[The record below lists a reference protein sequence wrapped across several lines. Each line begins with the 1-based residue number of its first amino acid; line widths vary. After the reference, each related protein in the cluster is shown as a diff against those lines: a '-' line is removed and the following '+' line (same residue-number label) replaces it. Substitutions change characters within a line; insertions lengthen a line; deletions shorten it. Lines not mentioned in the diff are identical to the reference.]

1 MRRCPRRCPRRWRLK
16 SAAAQATFT
25 HPRSFESVST
35 YLLRRTG
42 VRACALL
49 TTLLSFFFPSLI
61 VSYERR
67 NISRVATHL
76 RKKPSALW
84 SPHTCLLFM
93 QMCIFPASHYGPG
106 SSTWLAWRHSCVR
119 RSWPVCVC
127 VCWSVCR
134 CVLIV
139 ICMIRKWFFFFRP
152 SYFARCP
159 LALSRLP
166 CFTPQVIKNFFS
178 HSWHARPQK
187 IFFSHLIAYH
197 IIKSNYAN

>member
-49 TTLLSFFFPSLI
+49 TNLLSFFFPSLI

-76 RKKPSALW
+76 RKKPSAIW
-84 SPHTCLLFM
+84 SPHTCLLVM

-139 ICMIRKWFFFFRP
+139 ICMIRKWFFFSPFLFRTLP
-152 SYFARCP
+152 ARTFSIALFHAAGNKKLFLAFVTRASAKKFFFAPYCLSY
-159 LALSRLP
+159 
-166 CFTPQVIKNFFS
+166 
-178 HSWHARPQK
+178 H
-187 IFFSHLIAYH
+187 
-197 IIKSNYAN
+197 